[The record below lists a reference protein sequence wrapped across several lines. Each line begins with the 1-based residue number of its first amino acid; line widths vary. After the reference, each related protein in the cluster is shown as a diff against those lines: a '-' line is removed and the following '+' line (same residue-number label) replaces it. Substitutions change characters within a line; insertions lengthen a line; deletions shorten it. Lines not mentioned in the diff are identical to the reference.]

1 MAIHVRVW
9 CTTYGRFA
17 NAIMSSARDIVRHVG
32 EPNSERRQANIRSR
46 SAKLGNRDGMAT
58 GKADEGF
65 IAGYWSTIVDKES
78 KRRYADKLRLVDGS
92 DPYEVA
98 TEDKDWND
106 NIDML
111 TRDHVCSCVP
121 ACI

>member
-9 CTTYGRFA
+9 CTTYRRFA
-17 NAIMSSARDIVRHVG
+17 NAITSSARDIIRNVG
-32 EPNSERRQANIRSR
+32 EPNSERRRANIRSR
-46 SAKLGNRDGMAT
+46 SAKLENRDGMAT

-65 IAGYWSTIVDKES
+65 ISGYWSTIVNKES